1 MSPRA
6 RRVIA
11 QPENDSLVL
20 VDTRV
25 LPEVILR
32 TLQANRLLQS
42 GAAKNVSAAVKAAG
56 LSRTAYYKYRH
67 AVLPY
72 DAETAGRTVTVH
84 LVLRHRSG
92 AISRVLDGFTRAGA
106 NILTVNQN
114 IPSGGFAHASVCARI
129 DRLAMPLRQFL
140 ASLEAVDGVER
151 VTLIAKEKE

>member
-1 MSPRA
+1 MS
-6 RRVIA
+6 RRTTRGTE
-11 QPENDSLVL
+11 QPEQSRLVL

-25 LPEVILR
+25 LPQVILR

-42 GAAKNVSAAVKAAG
+42 GEVKTVSDAAKAVG

-84 LVLRHRSG
+84 LVLRHSPG

-106 NILTVNQN
+106 TILTVNQN

-129 DRLAMPLRQFL
+129 DRLAMPLREFL
-140 ASLEAVDGVER
+140 ASLEAMDGVER
-151 VTLIAKEKE
+151 VSGITDG

>member
-1 MSPRA
+1 MSRKTA
-6 RRVIA
+6 RGAEPSEQSR
-11 QPENDSLVL
+11 LVL

-25 LPEVILR
+25 LPQVILR

-42 GAAKNVSAAVKAAG
+42 GEVKTASGAAKAVG

-84 LVLRHRSG
+84 LVLRHSPG

-106 NILTVNQN
+106 TILTVNQN

-129 DRLAMPLRQFL
+129 DRLAMPLREFL

-151 VTLIAKEKE
+151 VTGITDG

>member
-1 MSPRA
+1 MSRRA
-6 RRVIA
+6 KHPA
-11 QPENDSLVL
+11 TQAEHSQLVL
-20 VDTRV
+20 VDVRV

-42 GAAKNVSAAVKAAG
+42 GEVKTVSAAVKAAG
-56 LSRTAYYKYRH
+56 LSRTAFYKYRH
-67 AVLPY
+67 TVQPY

-84 LVLRHRSG
+84 LVLRHSPG

-129 DRLAMPLRQFL
+129 DRLAMPLREFL
-140 ASLEAVDGVER
+140 ASLEAMDGVER
-151 VTLIAKEKE
+151 VSGITDG

>member
-1 MSPRA
+1 MSRKTA
-6 RRVIA
+6 RG
-11 QPENDSLVL
+11 ENPSEQNRLVL

-25 LPEVILR
+25 LPQVILR

-42 GAAKNVSAAVKAAG
+42 GEVKTVSSAAKAVG

-72 DAETAGRTVTVH
+72 NAETAGRTVTVH
-84 LVLRHRSG
+84 LVLRHSPG
-92 AISRVLDGFTRAGA
+92 AISRMLDAFTRAGA

-114 IPSGGFAHASVCARI
+114 NPFGGFAHASVCAHI

-140 ASLEAVDGVER
+140 ASLERVDGVER
-151 VTLIAKEKE
+151 VSGITDG

>member
-6 RRVIA
+6 RRAAA
-11 QPENDSLVL
+11 QPENNSLVL
-20 VDTRV
+20 VDIRV

-42 GAAKNVSAAVKAAG
+42 GEARSVSAAVRAVG

-72 DAETAGRTVTVH
+72 NAETAGRTVTVH
-84 LVLRHRSG
+84 LVLRRTPG
-92 AISRVLDGFTRAGA
+92 AISRVLEGFTRAGA

-114 IPSGGFAHASVCARI
+114 NPSGGLAHASVCARI

-151 VTLIAKEKE
+151 VSGITDG

>member
-1 MSPRA
+1 MSRRA
-6 RRVIA
+6 KRSA
-11 QPENDSLVL
+11 TQPEHSQLVL
-20 VDTRV
+20 VDARV

-42 GAAKNVSAAVKAAG
+42 GEVKTVSGAVKAVG

-84 LVLRHRSG
+84 LVLRHSPG

-129 DRLAMPLRQFL
+129 DRLAMPLREFL
-140 ASLEAVDGVER
+140 ASFEAMDGVER
-151 VTLIAKEKE
+151 VSGITDG

>member
-1 MSPRA
+1 MRGKEPSNQSR
-6 RRVIA
+6 
-11 QPENDSLVL
+11 LVL

-25 LPEVILR
+25 LPQVILR

-42 GAAKNVSAAVKAAG
+42 GEVKTVSGATKAVG

-84 LVLRHRSG
+84 LVLRHSPG

-106 NILTVNQN
+106 TILTVNQN
-114 IPSGGFAHASVCARI
+114 IPSGGFAHASVCVCI
-129 DRLAMPLRQFL
+129 DRLAIPLREFL
-140 ASLEAVDGVER
+140 TLLEAVDGVER
-151 VTLIAKEKE
+151 VTGITDG